1 MADGQ
6 QGQDLA
12 FVLNDLNARI
22 RVLENKYSLFGER
35 LLIVN
40 QNMIEEY
47 KKLLRNLKTVEDDLK
62 EIKKDLFN
70 VKEIVSGLTKEM
82 GFFARKD
89 NLQVLEKY
97 INLWNPMN
105 FVTEKDVINLIK
117 RSENV
122 VSKEEFLNAIDK
134 QKKEVLQLL
143 DKEIAER
150 ILTKKDVIDLIKKES
165 GKNSK

>member
-1 MADGQ
+1 MANEQ

-35 LLIVN
+35 LLVIN

-47 KKLLRNLKTVEDDLK
+47 KKIMRKMKAVDDELK
-62 EIKKDLFN
+62 EFKKDLYN
-70 VKEIVSGLTKEM
+70 VKEIISGLTKEIKL
-82 GFFARKD
+82 FARKD
-89 NLQVLEKY
+89 NLKVLEKY

-105 FVTEKDVINLIK
+105 FVTEKDVDNLIK
-117 RSENV
+117 GN
-122 VSKEEFLNAIDK
+122 EEIIFKKDFLDLIEK
-134 QKKEVLQLL
+134 QKKEMTALL
-143 DKEIAER
+143 KKELKES

-165 GKNSK
+165 GKNRK

>member
-35 LLIVN
+35 LLVIN

-47 KKLLRNLKTVEDDLK
+47 KKLMRNIKTTEEDIK
-62 EIKKDLFN
+62 EVKKDLFN
-70 VKEIVSGLTKEM
+70 VKEIVSGLTKELTL
-82 GFFARKD
+82 FARKD
-89 NLQVLEKY
+89 SLQVLEKY

-117 RSENV
+117 RSENT

-134 QKKEVLQLL
+134 HKKELLEAL
-143 DKEIAER
+143 DKEMGER
-150 ILTKKDVIDLIKKES
+150 LLTKKEIIDLIKRE
-165 GKNSK
+165 GDKNSK

>member
-35 LLIVN
+35 LLLIN

-47 KKLLRNLKTVEDDLK
+47 KKLIRNIKTAEEDIK
-62 EIKKDLFN
+62 EVKKDLFN
-70 VKEIVSGLTKEM
+70 VKEIVSGLTKELTL
-82 GFFARKD
+82 FARKD
-89 NLQVLEKY
+89 SLQVLEKY

-105 FVTEKDVINLIK
+105 FVTEKDVINLIR

-122 VSKEEFLNAIDK
+122 VSKEEFLNAIEKHK
-134 QKKEVLQLL
+134 QEILEVL
-143 DKEIAER
+143 DKEMGER
-150 ILTKKDVIDLIKKES
+150 LLTKKEVIDLIKKE
-165 GKNSK
+165 GDKNSK

>member
-1 MADGQ
+1 MVDGQ

-12 FVLNDLNARI
+12 FALNDLNARI

-35 LLIVN
+35 LLVIN

-47 KKLLRNLKTVEDDLK
+47 KKLLRNIKTADEDIK
-62 EIKKDLFN
+62 EVKKDLFN
-70 VKEIVSGLTKEM
+70 VKEIVSGLTKELTL
-82 GFFARKD
+82 FARKD
-89 NLQVLEKY
+89 SLQVLEKY

-105 FVTEKDVINLIK
+105 FVTEKDVTNLIR

-134 QKKEVLQLL
+134 HKKEILELL
-143 DKEIAER
+143 DKEMEER
-150 ILTKKDVIDLIKKES
+150 LLTKKEIIDLIKKE
-165 GKNSK
+165 GDKNSK

>member
-1 MADGQ
+1 MTN
-6 QGQDLA
+6 GQDLA

-47 KKLLRNLKTVEDDLK
+47 KKLMRNIKNAEDELK

-82 GFFARKD
+82 TFFARKD
-89 NLQVLEKY
+89 SLQVLEKY

-105 FVTEKDVINLIK
+105 FVTEKDIINIIK
-117 RSENV
+117 HSEEMI
-122 VSKEEFLNAIDK
+122 SKEQLLEAVEK
-134 QKKEVLQLL
+134 QKKEMLEVLN
-143 DKEIAER
+143 KEIGER
-150 ILTKKDVIDLIKKES
+150 VLTKKDVIDLIKKEN
-165 GKNSK
+165 GKSTK